1 MAVTFVFHGERQG
14 KFHLSVLWCLHITDH
29 FWSLLLHNI
38 LSILFNCIK
47 MITVIHYYDLTQ
59 RWKRNFFFP
68 QFGRHSSME
77 RIRHRR
83 SLLLN
88 DISLH
93 LVPLAVFLS
102 DYQRMRLFGGQN
114 HLIIFSRT
122 NVSDHFLFSN
132 GNSAFRYVLYSQRR
146 QNETQPSFRTT
157 AVSCVNSMFH
167 SSPTIHVH
175 FLPFEL
181 IQRNSRFWFLRG
193 AYTAFPTAKNVTSNH
208 TVDTKSMAN

>member
-1 MAVTFVFHGERQG
+1 
-14 KFHLSVLWCLHITDH
+14 
-29 FWSLLLHNI
+29 
-38 LSILFNCIK
+38 
-47 MITVIHYYDLTQ
+47 
-59 RWKRNFFFP
+59 
-68 QFGRHSSME
+68 ME

-157 AVSCVNSMFH
+157 AVSCVNSIFH

-181 IQRNSRFWFLRG
+181 IQRNSHFWFLRVR
-193 AYTAFPTAKNVTSNH
+193 TLHSPPQKMLPPTTQLTPSQWQIKNYDYIIVFLFQ
-208 TVDTKSMAN
+208 